1 MVGMSSRGP
10 YAKGV
15 AKRAE
20 ILETA
25 LEIIA
30 RNGYSGAT
38 VKELAD
44 AVGLSQNG
52 LLHYFGSKD
61 ALFIEILRAR
71 DEADSQ
77 LDFPVTD
84 DGSSDH
90 VDAIAQLLDHHAKL
104 PGFVQLRAR
113 LLNEAAEAGHP
124 SHEFFRE
131 RYTLIRT
138 AGADVFRD
146 LQAQGRVR
154 ADLDPNTLGVM
165 LFALIDGL
173 QTQWMYAPNDIDMAA
188 EVRQFF
194 AALAPPVV

>member
-30 RNGYSGAT
+30 LNGYSGAT
-38 VKELAD
+38 VKELAE

-61 ALFIEILRAR
+61 ALFTEILRAR
-71 DEADSQ
+71 DEADSK
-77 LDFPVTD
+77 LDFAVAD
-84 DGSSDH
+84 DGSPDL
-90 VDAIAQLLDHHAKL
+90 VNGIAQLLDHHAQL

-113 LLNEAAEAGHP
+113 LLNEAAEPGHP
-124 SHEFFRE
+124 SYEFFRE
-131 RYTLIRT
+131 RYALIRT
-138 AGADVFRD
+138 NGGRVFRE
-146 LQAQGRVR
+146 LQEKGTVR
-154 ADLDPNTLGVM
+154 PDLDPDALGVM

-173 QTQWMYAPNDIDMAA
+173 QTQWMYAPTEIDMAA

-194 AALAPPVV
+194 AALAPPA